1 MLKCRLHPS
10 KTLLEHGEKAHSIRV
25 ANDWGITTKD
35 LKLIS
40 LNLFNV
46 KESCTNTYGWREA
59 VVKENKVAYIEGEAR
74 ISKT

>member
-59 VVKENKVAYIEGEAR
+59 VVKEK
-74 ISKT
+74 

>member
-35 LKLIS
+35 LKLIL
-40 LNLFNV
+40 LNLSNEKKVVQTLTGGV
-46 KESCTNTYGWREA
+46 KQLL
-59 VVKENKVAYIEGEAR
+59 KKNKVTYIEGKHEFL
-74 ISKT
+74 KT

>member
-1 MLKCRLHPS
+1 MLKCRLHPP

-35 LKLIS
+35 LKLIL
-40 LNLFNV
+40 LNLSNE

-59 VVKENKVAYIEGEAR
+59 VVKENKVTYIEGEAR